1 MNKSSPMILPKSKF
15 FHFGIAKPKN
25 IAKFQGIFKLNH
37 FSNIYVFN
45 IGFLPWLSSRESK

>member
-1 MNKSSPMILPKSKF
+1 MILPKSKF

-45 IGFLPWLSSRESK
+45 IVFLPWLSSRESK